1 MNKLVRRSLEILGK
15 SVKSV
20 GEDYTSN
27 LTSFINDAKTVREQ
41 MTKTGTDVSDT
52 IAKLKTTDITK
63 KISDW
68 FYQEEN
74 SYDASQGDEFDAG
87 FSINSSDDTK
97 LDGEKKPRQLDFEAM
112 TEVAEKQS
120 NTFLKIGRRQTEQS
134 VANTAEIISVVNTR
148 TSEMTTAINNINK
161 TLTGISE
168 RLDKIIEL
176 QAVPLTTEQKEID
189 KGDIYSDGQLS
200 LARIFEQSKKSFLE
214 GGSNNAA
221 IGGVMQVIS
230 TLSGTGGM
238 LGPEDLAKMGLGLVT
253 GKKMDALGGKSID
266 ELGHKFN
273 DMIGAGVQ
281 TALNEMINSGP
292 FKSLFG
298 DITRTEAEAD
308 YGKIV
313 PNKYDNKKALFD
325 GMVHQ
330 SIVNVIPEML
340 AKINESISGTSYHL
354 DNRGNW
360 QKGPVKNEF
369 REVGKQAVASSGLT
383 QNAVSGAIDKASKVT
398 GQAVSS
404 EDIEYASR
412 ALVGAIVHY
421 MYTKGQRS
429 FTLSMLKGDMSVH
442 IENACKML
450 CTSYNDPLYWS
461 QICQSVCIQLSMG
474 LLDSSKFIQNIN
486 QSLKNLQ
493 DEAVRFAQ
501 SGKQNAKQASKIS
514 LDMIAESLYNDMS
527 PAYADKNRSKIETPN
542 PSNGGT
548 NTDGRIQK
556 NDTDEWTVGKFTTAE
571 YVRSI
576 FGILNRGIN
585 VKVVSDKHKG
595 YDKYNIRTDDPENPK
610 SSDEKFAKLFMQM
623 GGVGSGENAKDFKGI
638 IKQGMSDA
646 LGDLTNGNAGDL
658 TQAAGSIGGLLTGSG
673 GFMSNMMGI
682 LGASS
687 IRSLASKAVNGTLV
701 SDVKGLFGEG
711 GKLREMG
718 TNLKNRALGIKDQ
731 AMDHLPASMK
741 YDRRTRQITDAVVG
755 EDGIVR
761 NGIDRAREGLSSGLN
776 GARERVSDFLDNH
789 QSIGRPLRRAR
800 DTVDAIKN
808 NQLYQHESRVLR
820 DSEDTLNNIDTD
832 TIENFEDRMAAEA
845 ALMYFKRG
853 DLENAEIEA
862 SKIET
867 EDLREL
873 ILDKVKKIKEITK
886 KREDGQAAVENGETP
901 DIGAVIRDMPAAQP
915 ISDEEAEK
923 KGGLI
928 GVVARGFGKTI
939 KGFAKVTAKITGAV
953 LKASAKLVSSGT
965 ADLLIGLKNMGSGMK
980 EIHQFNKEL
989 RGKIGGAVKSLA
1001 TKAKD
1006 AVKSKTD
1013 GVKITHDRTNNVDKT
1028 LTDLLKH
1035 PVKTVGNCFK
1045 NVAADI
1051 KNSKLGEGVTN
1062 LGKSFKDSKLGEALD
1077 KLKKKITGVND
1088 AETGEHKPGLK
1099 ERAGAKFRS
1108 TAFGAGFMKSW
1119 DESKAAKKK
1128 LDEATERASTYI
1140 NRTAGSI
1147 LDILTGKE
1155 ALGDHSPFQEICDI
1169 ITGIRDDMNANHEE
1183 DVENS
1188 QGSEDETE
1196 SEVTGAISDNVS
1208 EIVSGSTGAEGASG
1222 AAEGAVNALGGA
1234 SSGAAGAASGAAGA
1248 AGAAGGAASGVAG
1261 AAAGAA
1267 GGAAGGISGLLGSIG
1282 KTLGGMSTAIMG
1294 IAKIALGIIM
1304 GMEGFQA
1311 ILNTVEEVL
1320 KAILQ
1325 PINKIFVTLKKFI
1338 DILIEPLQE
1347 ALTTIVESIV
1357 TIVNQ
1362 LLDAIKPILELVGDI
1377 LDKLLNEALMPLVG
1391 MVLDMIMKILMPI
1404 MDKVINILTPV
1415 VEGIGGA
1422 VEVISG
1428 VLQLGMGIIIGML
1441 GALMKLGGG
1450 ILTGL
1455 SWLPGIGGDL
1465 GEKGEEMQSK
1475 ADDMLTTAGGLITAG
1490 FDQMKHGLE
1499 TMASSAVRAL
1509 QAILPGGK
1517 DGTEGKEDKKDTGAD
1532 TDQIHVGTDFGA
1544 GDVNTNTVNNS
1555 WSYTYGSGNTTMNQH
1570 SYGNY
1575 MNMSERGCGPVAL
1588 ADAFNRR
1595 NGGHM
1600 NPASLASSM
1609 MGSGAYE
1616 PARGTSVRSM
1626 ISTGN
1631 SLGMGTRL
1639 GGVTQASLKRA
1650 TPTNPVTVLG
1660 SGAGFG
1666 TKSGNS
1672 HYVNVVGTDSHG
1684 GAYVSNPM
1692 SGRVERQSLSQL
1704 ALNSKLGLYGSGD
1717 IDLDAY
1723 GIDED
1728 TSESLKKL
1736 KELTGKLTTMFTGST
1751 GGDIDAMA
1759 KYNELKAKA
1768 ENIKKEIGEEEYN
1781 KLVESGKQELMT
1793 KYPKKEGETD
1803 EEYEARINKKWEKEQ
1818 YEYIVKNGSETAI
1831 DNYTKLTNA
1840 IRDAASE
1847 TIAHHNANM
1856 ESVKAWSVSGKKG
1869 GGEDTI
1875 YAYMSEF
1882 SPIEYYKNEIDGATS
1897 GKSPLHNYFAATS
1910 GSAFDDDKKLVSM
1923 MTINGGWYG
1932 HADNPDEKGEG
1943 SSGAETT
1950 GVKISHSSKER
1961 MTVRAITPGTVVAV
1975 TDDKSPYGKSV
1986 KFKDAVGMYHW
1997 YMNLAS
2003 IADGI
2008 EENANLDENAEIG
2021 MLGYDDGSTDLTLRD
2036 DLKTQATKVAED
2048 VGKQIA
2054 KVVSSNDSEEK
2065 IKEKAEKDKTVN
2077 DAVGAAA
2084 TTMMTTAAGA
2094 LGAVDSNA
2102 AAGAAAA
2109 LVQAAMG
2116 QLEADPKKRQT
2127 LQYVLTKKEE
2137 GGPGEE
2143 GSMNPFEYW
2152 EFVEDGANGNNAGPY
2167 KKTASMTGGFWC
2179 STYEDKLKKCDYH
2192 QQAQKAGL
2200 TGAQEAMIAA
2210 IAIHEDGAQ
2219 KITGEKS
2226 ITKVTADYN
2235 GQTAFGIM
2243 NWIPDPA
2250 NRYVGAT
2257 ETKYGTTLAEQLPEM
2272 RKMYFDKSPTHDRAK
2287 INASNLAQ
2295 YSAGMQKALG
2305 HAPTLKG
2312 GDPWGPLAESDI
2324 AESMGHFVGNAL
2336 VPACWDT
2343 AEGQGKHM
2351 ATAVDAYN
2359 WMIEQGWIKVGG
2371 GANSENK
2378 GKEGEEGEE
2387 EDKKRKGRF
2396 RSTVFIKGKGSGSGT
2411 GDGYFVSDGG
2421 VALANYG
2428 EPEITE
2434 TNITGVPSGN
2444 SPIHEFFGKTTNG
2457 TTQSGSANWYG
2468 QRDNPNTEGQG
2479 SSGGGH
2485 GGIDIWW
2492 SSGNTEGQELHATC
2506 GGTVDRSEGGASPA
2520 DGSNGGCGNNIRW
2533 LDDAGYLHWYM
2544 HMQKDP
2550 EFKKGDTIEPGDLV
2564 GYAGNTGGSCGAH
2577 LHYNIN
2583 NSEGFDGWSSSQ
2595 AVNPLT
2601 YFCNYN
2607 SSGGGGSVVS
2617 SSGSSSS
2624 SDDDSSGSS
2633 SSSSSG
2639 GGSKVAGSSAGSG
2652 RTGTVTTSST
2662 ALNMRSGPSVNDSK
2676 IGSIPNG
2683 STVTILGDAAG
2694 GWKHIKYGGKEGY
2707 VSGSY
2712 ITEGEAGTITYKSG
2726 STKDLTQM
2734 GPQNYVN
2741 ISDWKKGGSNFKQAA
2756 KTWLANHHTYYTN
2769 TRDGRFYKSYYDKEN
2784 GASVN
2789 GSGAGTTQYWT
2800 TMSNDYSKKNNKGQT
2815 MSNHLAYMKNAL
2827 NVKGA
2832 GDVDDTNIGID
2843 TNNFWYNELFS
2854 QAQQPVQN
2862 DIPALDPNDFAT
2874 DTTQYDGFST
2884 LNNFVQKYEIKSDP
2898 SVNIDMLDK
2907 MSKMTFNVRAERVEE
2922 LLEELIKKVSG
2933 EEPTPSTSGTDTNLF
2948 KNDQIPAQ
2956 ITRLSRG

>member
-20 GEDYTSN
+20 GQDYTSN

-74 SYDASQGDEFDAG
+74 SFDASQGDEFDAG

-176 QAVPLTTEQKEID
+176 QAVPLTAEQKEID

-214 GGSNNAA
+214 GGSNNAM
-221 IGGVMQVIS
+221 IGGVMQIIS

-313 PNKYDNKKALFD
+313 PNKYDDKKALFD

-360 QKGPVKNEF
+360 QKGPAKNEF

-412 ALVGAIVHY
+412 ALVGAIVHH
-421 MYTKGQRS
+421 MYRTGQRS

-527 PAYADKNRSKIETPN
+527 PAYSDKNRSKIEIPN

-556 NDTDEWTVGKFTTAE
+556 NDNDEWTVGKFTTAE

-623 GGVGSGENAKDFKGI
+623 GGIGSGENAKDFKGI

-658 TQAAGSIGGLLTGSG
+658 AQAAGSIGGLLTGRG

-701 SDVKGLFGEG
+701 SDIKGLFGEG
-711 GKLREMG
+711 GRIREMG

-741 YDRRTRQITDAVVG
+741 YDRRTRQITDAVAG

-873 ILDKVKKIKEITK
+873 ILDKIKKIKEITK

-901 DIGAVIRDMPAAQP
+901 DIGAVIRDMPQAQP

-939 KGFAKVTAKITGAV
+939 KGFAKVTAKMVAAV
-953 LKASAKLVSSGT
+953 AKMSAKLVSSGT

-989 RGKIGGAVKSLA
+989 RGKIGGAVKGLA

-1013 GVKITHDRTNNVDKT
+1013 GIKITHDRTNNVDKT

-1077 KLKKKITGVND
+1077 NLKKKITGVND
-1088 AETGEHKPGLK
+1088 AETGERKPGLR

-1183 DVENS
+1183 DIENS
-1188 QGSEDETE
+1188 QGEGEETE
-1196 SEVTGAISDNVS
+1196 SEVGNAVTGAINDNVS
-1208 EIVSGSTGAEGASG
+1208 EIMSGSTGAEGASG

-1248 AGAAGGAASGVAG
+1248 AGAAGGAASGAAG

-1267 GGAAGGISGLLGSIG
+1267 GGAAGGISGLLGGIG

-1377 LDKLLNEALMPLVG
+1377 LNKLLNDALMPILG
-1391 MVLDMIMKILMPI
+1391 IVLDLVMKILMPI
-1404 MDKVINILTPV
+1404 MDKVINIITPC
-1415 VEGIGGA
+1415 VELIGGA

-1428 VLQLGMGIIIGML
+1428 VLQIGMGIIIGML
-1441 GALMKLGGG
+1441 GMLVKGIGG
-1450 ILTGL
+1450 ILACF
-1455 SWLPGIGGDL
+1455 SWIPGIGGSMGDA
-1465 GEKGEEMQSK
+1465 GEEMQAAGDNMLET
-1475 ADDMLTTAGGLITAG
+1475 ADSLITVG
-1490 FDQMKHGLE
+1490 MDQMKHGIK
-1499 TMASSAVRAL
+1499 TMASSAIKAI
-1509 QAILPGGK
+1509 QAIVPGGK
-1517 DGTEGKEDKKDTGAD
+1517 DGTEDEEKKEDTAD
-1532 TDQIHVGTDFGA
+1532 TDQVHVGTDFGA

-1631 SLGMGTRL
+1631 SLGMGTKL
-1639 GGVTQASLKRA
+1639 GGVTQASLKQA
-1650 TPTNPVTVLG
+1650 SPTNPITVLG

-1672 HYVNVVGTDSHG
+1672 HYVNVVGTDSNG

-1728 TSESLKKL
+1728 TSEALKKL
-1736 KELTGKLTTMFTGST
+1736 KELTGKLTTIFTGST
-1751 GGDIDAMA
+1751 SDDIDAMTKA
-1759 KYNELKAKA
+1759 NELKAKA
-1768 ENIKKEIGEEEYN
+1768 DKIKNELEEEEYN
-1781 KLVESGKQELMT
+1781 ALEEAGKQELMT
-1793 KYPKKEGETD
+1793 KYPKKDGESD
-1803 EEYEARINKKWEKEQ
+1803 EAYEKRINKKWEKERDK
-1818 YEYIVKNGSETAI
+1818 YIVEHGSESAV
-1831 DNYTKLTNA
+1831 DKFKSLTDRMVEAGAQTVAN
-1840 IRDAASE
+1840 
-1847 TIAHHNANM
+1847 HNANK
-1856 ESVKAWSVSGKKG
+1856 EAIKNINVSGKKG

-1882 SPIEYYKNEIDGATS
+1882 SPIEYYENDIEGQTS
-1897 GKSPLHNYFAATS
+1897 GKSPVHNYFAATS
-1910 GSAFDDDKKLVSM
+1910 GSAFNDDDKLVSM

-1932 HADNPDEKGEG
+1932 HADNPDKNGVG
-1943 SSGAETT
+1943 SSGPETT
-1950 GVKISHSSKER
+1950 GIKISHSSKER
-1961 MTVRAITPGTVVAV
+1961 MIVRAITPGTVVAV
-1975 TDDKSPYGKSV
+1975 TDETSPYGKSV
-1986 KFKDAVGMYHW
+1986 KFKDEVGMYHW

-2008 EENANLDENAEIG
+2008 KENANLGENAEIG
-2021 MLGYDDGSTDLTLRD
+2021 MLGYDDGSTDYTLRD
-2036 DLKTQATKVAED
+2036 DLATQATKVAED

-2054 KVVSSNDSEEK
+2054 SVVNSNDSEEE
-2065 IKEKAEKDKTVN
+2065 ILEKAKKSDVVQN
-2077 DAVGAAA
+2077 AAAAGAAS
-2084 TTMMTTAAGA
+2084 MMATAAGA
-2094 LGAVDSNA
+2094 LGVVDSGTAASGGAALINA
-2102 AAGAAAA
+2102 A
-2109 LVQAAMG
+2109 MD
-2116 QLEADPKKRQT
+2116 QLEADPKKRQM
-2127 LQYVLTKKEE
+2127 LQYILTKKEE
-2137 GGPGEE
+2137 GEPGEE

-2152 EFVEDGANGNNAGPY
+2152 QFEEEGSNGTNAGPY
-2167 KKTASMTGGFWC
+2167 KKTASMKGGFWGPI
-2179 STYEDKLKKCDYH
+2179 YEEKLKNCDYH

-2226 ITKVTADYN
+2226 LTRVTADYN

-2243 NWIPDPA
+2243 NWIPDPP

-2272 RKMYFDKSPTHDRAK
+2272 RKMYLDKNPTHARAK
-2287 INASNLAQ
+2287 VSENFNQ
-2295 YSAGMQKALG
+2295 YKSAMQTALG
-2305 HAPTLKG
+2305 HAPALKI
-2312 GDPWGPLAESDI
+2312 GDPWGPVAETDI

-2336 VPACWDT
+2336 VPACWNT

-2359 WMIEQGWIKVGG
+2359 WMIDQGWIKAGG
-2371 GANSENK
+2371 SANSENK
-2378 GKEGEEGEE
+2378 GKSDEEGSEGDE
-2387 EDKKRKGRF
+2387 KKKRKGRF
-2396 RSTVFIKGKGSGSGT
+2396 RSTVSIKGKGSGGGGGTGDLLEAASQVWEAAGNKLGPMYDHGNHGPVTTRSGVTLEHCHPDCSGMISATMNYMGYTFDPGQGAGTCDNYRWCTYDIVKQPDGTNNFVLGPDGEPSSDWVFKKFDPNDMQEGDIISTYEHVGLYVQPGSDSENAMGFDAGNGVRLPQLAQGAAKAYLDGDSDWRNQLQWTMGPGFGGLMTTLRYVGDGSGT
-2411 GDGYFVSDGG
+2411 GSAAGTGDPDDSDSSDG
-2421 VALANYG
+2421 
-2428 EPEITE
+2428 
-2434 TNITGVPSGN
+2434 
-2444 SPIHEFFGKTTNG
+2444 
-2457 TTQSGSANWYG
+2457 
-2468 QRDNPNTEGQG
+2468 
-2479 SSGGGH
+2479 
-2485 GGIDIWW
+2485 
-2492 SSGNTEGQELHATC
+2492 
-2506 GGTVDRSEGGASPA
+2506 
-2520 DGSNGGCGNNIRW
+2520 
-2533 LDDAGYLHWYM
+2533 
-2544 HMQKDP
+2544 
-2550 EFKKGDTIEPGDLV
+2550 
-2564 GYAGNTGGSCGAH
+2564 
-2577 LHYNIN
+2577 
-2583 NSEGFDGWSSSQ
+2583 
-2595 AVNPLT
+2595 
-2601 YFCNYN
+2601 
-2607 SSGGGGSVVS
+2607 S
-2617 SSGSSSS
+2617 SSGSSSG
-2624 SDDDSSGSS
+2624 SGSS
-2633 SSSSSG
+2633 SS
-2639 GGSKVAGSSAGSG
+2639 K
-2652 RTGTVTTSST
+2652 SST
-2662 ALNMRSGPSVNDSK
+2662 L
-2676 IGSIPNG
+2676 
-2683 STVTILGDAAG
+2683 
-2694 GWKHIKYGGKEGY
+2694 
-2707 VSGSY
+2707 
-2712 ITEGEAGTITYKSG
+2712 TYKSG
-2726 STKDLTQM
+2726 SVNDRTKYGAKDYMSMTWWKDGTIGGM
-2734 GPQNYVN
+2734 AK
-2741 ISDWKKGGSNFKQAA
+2741 SDARS
-2756 KTWLANHHTYYTN
+2756 WLANHHTWYSTGTNKQYYYGDYEKNEKNVTC
-2769 TRDGRFYKSYYDKEN
+2769 G
-2784 GASVN
+2784 
-2789 GSGAGTTQYWT
+2789 GSGAGTTQYWLN
-2800 TMSNDYSKKNNKGQT
+2800 MSKNNDFTHKNSKGQRLYD
-2815 MSNHLAYMKNAL
+2815 HLQVMKRAYDK
-2827 NVKGA
+2827 KGG

-2843 TNNFWYNELFS
+2843 TNNFWYNELFN
-2854 QAQQPVQN
+2854 QTQQPVQN
-2862 DIPALDPNDFAT
+2862 DIPALDPNDFVT
-2874 DTTQYDGFST
+2874 DSTQYDGFST